1 MNVEK
6 IASDMAKKSY
16 LSRKLGGV
24 VKVGNYTSWA
34 EKYQSLANDHYAK
47 LLSEKRGDSA
57 NWHAFGG
64 GWGEDRPNLTGE
76 MGIDGTSIPNKTT
89 DTKGAPEVK
98 KDITKKDPPPDTKK
112 LPMDPLLSHTLIGG
126 GIGAGLGALGGLAGG
141 VWKGK
146 KLKHTLRDALSYGL
160 LGGLGGAGLGAAYK
174 IYNDPNAVDRAVTR
188 AAGAPARSYPNPEL
202 SKLDTAAKK
211 TIADEKSK
219 VDQRYLGWG
228 AAIGAGVGGAA
239 PLVVSGVQNSRQG
252 FRPSNASGLE
262 TALAKI
268 KAPLY
273 TLERASDPKATL
285 TPAALNQL
293 RSQVQKAVGL
303 SPTTGAADPKGALS
317 AMAEGKLPRINT
329 IAHGITH
336 NPENFYRTYGTA
348 PKPTWLNPEGLQPKI
363 RLMPSQRAP
372 GPGFGRTAARAGVGA
387 TGGGLVGG
395 LTALGS
401 TAYGFGNDPTKP
413 SEELSLLIRNVL
425 GANIDKVTDA
435 NLKNE
440 LAAYLD
446 LAQKNSISPKI
457 YSQLLPTLES
467 IFASP

>member
-1 MNVEK
+1 M
-6 IASDMAKKSY
+6 
-16 LSRKLGGV
+16 
-24 VKVGNYTSWA
+24 
-34 EKYQSLANDHYAK
+34 
-47 LLSEKRGDSA
+47 
-57 NWHAFGG
+57 
-64 GWGEDRPNLTGE
+64 
-76 MGIDGTSIPNKTT
+76 
-89 DTKGAPEVK
+89 
-98 KDITKKDPPPDTKK
+98 
-112 LPMDPLLSHTLIGG
+112 SHTLIGG

-188 AAGAPARSYPNPEL
+188 AAGEPAKSYPNPEL
-202 SKLDTAAKK
+202 SKLHTAANK

-239 PLVVSGVQNSRQG
+239 PLVVGGVKNHRQG
-252 FRPSNASGLE
+252 FIPANASGLE

-273 TLERASDPKATL
+273 DLERASGSKAPL
-285 TPAALNQL
+285 TPPALNQL
-293 RSQVQKAVGL
+293 RSQVQKAVGVN
-303 SPTTGAADPKGALS
+303 STTGAADPKGALN

-363 RLMPSQRAP
+363 RLMPSQRTP
-372 GPGFGRTAARAGVGA
+372 GPGFGRTAARVGGGA
-387 TGGGLVGG
+387 AGGGLVGG

-413 SEELSLLIRNVL
+413 SEELSLLIKNVL
-425 GANIDKVTDA
+425 TANINKVTDV
-435 NLKNE
+435 NLKSD
-440 LAAYLD
+440 LASYLD
-446 LAQKNSISPKI
+446 LAKRDSISPAI
-457 YSQLLPTLES
+457 YNQLVPKLEA
-467 IFASP
+467 IFSSP